1 MPVNFPAWNLYLT
14 VATQFGMDF
23 HVDVVAVM
31 AKMGIKRPELML
43 QKLSIIYQCHL
54 DNRESKA

>member
-1 MPVNFPAWNLYLT
+1 MNFPAWDLYLI

-54 DNRESKA
+54 DNREKEK